1 MEGKKIGFVGIMLGF
16 TYLVLEQLLTNCVFC
31 ADQSVVCQL
40 CSLQNSLLL
49 ISDACRAFLCGWDTL
64 VSGSGGSLKAE
75 SRSLEGSQLIKVQWA
90 ALLSEGQ
97 VSSGDLASLVSV

>member
-1 MEGKKIGFVGIMLGF
+1 M
-16 TYLVLEQLLTNCVFC
+16 
-31 ADQSVVCQL
+31 
-40 CSLQNSLLL
+40 
-49 ISDACRAFLCGWDTL
+49 
-64 VSGSGGSLKAE
+64 SGSGGSLKAE